1 MRLAYVVDFSDQAER
16 ELKRLSLPA
25 RVAVARALDRLSV
38 DPRRPG
44 VRKVVGSDHLYR
56 AKAGD
61 YRIVFAIH
69 EARVLVVVVRVAHRT
84 RIYRHLDGLPPG
96 WD

>member
-1 MRLAYVVDFSDQAER
+1 MAYVVDFSDQAER
-16 ELKRLSLPA
+16 ELKHLSLPA
-25 RVAVARALDRLSV
+25 RVAVARALDRLAAN
-38 DPRRPG
+38 PRRPG
-44 VRKVVGSDHLYR
+44 VRRVVGSDHLYR

-69 EARVLVVVVRVAHRT
+69 EARVLVVVVRVAHRS
-84 RIYRHLDGLPPG
+84 RVYRHMGSLPPG

>member
-1 MRLAYVVDFSDQAER
+1 MAYIVNFSDQAER

-25 RVAVARALDRLSV
+25 RVAVARVLDRLAV
-38 DPRRPG
+38 NPRRPG

-69 EARVLVVVVRVAHRT
+69 EARVLVVVVRVAHRK
-84 RIYRHLDGLPPG
+84 RVYRRMDSLPPG

>member
-1 MRLAYVVDFSDQAER
+1 
-16 ELKRLSLPA
+16 
-25 RVAVARALDRLSV
+25 
-38 DPRRPG
+38 

-61 YRIVFAIH
+61 YRLVFAIH
-69 EARVLVVVVRVAHRT
+69 EQRVLIVVVRVAHRA
-84 RIYRHLDGLPPG
+84 RAYRHMGSLPPG

>member
-1 MRLAYVVDFSDQAER
+1 MAYVVDLSDQAER
-16 ELKRLSLPA
+16 ELERLSLPA
-25 RVAVARALDRLSV
+25 RVAVARTLDRLAV
-38 DPRRPG
+38 NPRRPG

-61 YRIVFAIH
+61 YRLIFAIR

-84 RIYRHLDGLPPG
+84 RVYRHMESLPPG

>member
-1 MRLAYVVDFSDQAER
+1 MAYVVDFSDTAER
-16 ELKRLSLPA
+16 ELKRLTLPA
-25 RVAVARALDRLSV
+25 RVGVARVVERLAV
-38 DPRRPG
+38 NPRRPG

-61 YRIVFAIH
+61 YRIIFAIH
-69 EARVLVVVVRVAHRT
+69 ERRVLVTVVRVAHRT
-84 RIYRHLDGLPPG
+84 RVYRHMDNLPPG

>member
-1 MRLAYVVDFSDQAER
+1 MAYAVDFSDQAER

-25 RVAVARALDRLSV
+25 RVGVALSAARAN
-38 DPRRPG
+38 PRRPG

-61 YRIVFAIH
+61 CRIIFAIRKR
-69 EARVLVVVVRVAHRT
+69 ACSACVCVRVAHRA
-84 RIYRHLDGLPPG
+84 RVYRHMDGLPPG

>member
-1 MRLAYVVDFSDQAER
+1 MAYVVDLSDAAVR

-25 RVAVARALDRLSV
+25 RVAVARVLERLAAN
-38 DPRRPG
+38 PRRPG
-44 VRKVVGSDHLYR
+44 VRMIVGSDHLYR

-61 YRIVFAIH
+61 YRIIFAIH
-69 EARVLVVVVRVAHRT
+69 DQRLLVVVVRIAHRA
-84 RIYRHLDGLPPG
+84 RVYRHLESLPPG